1 MADTNGKT
9 VRPKQATHFWLDANG
24 SPGTDKA
31 PVTIEN
37 ATGYRYQSEAGW
49 TYDYQL
55 PHHKTGSVITG
66 SVITMLA
73 LFGAKTQAI
82 NTASQARQAE
92 EDQKAALV
100 YRFETEL
107 VDGHW
112 SDPREGGGVRYDQE
126 ALIEAVIAAFPG
138 KATKEAVVAKIE
150 AQTLPVYAKQALT
163 NGKVVEA
170 YNKIK
175 GKDKA
180 TTDVLF

>member
-9 VRPKQATHFWLDANG
+9 VRPKQATHFWLNANG
-24 SPGTDKA
+24 DPGADKS

-49 TYDYQL
+49 NYDYQL
-55 PHHKTGSVITG
+55 PANAKIGAV
-66 SVITMLA
+66 VTMLA

-82 NTASQARQAE
+82 NTASQARQAD

-112 SDPREGGGVRYDQE
+112 SDPREGGGVRYDQA
-126 ALIEAVIAAFPG
+126 ALIEAVMAAYPG
-138 KATKEAVVAKIE
+138 KATEAAVLAKIE

-180 TTDVLF
+180 GTDVLF